1 MRAQHHMTPH
11 FEQCAEQPQ
20 APLPSLPYDR
30 WPDANGDDALLFCRL
45 PGGFL
50 LRFPDRADFVVM
62 METGAVR
69 CAPVPGASPQ
79 MITALY
85 LNQVL
90 PLMMNHA
97 GTLVLHAA
105 AINDRGRALAFA
117 GASGFG
123 KSTLAA
129 SFAKTGY
136 PFLTDDGLILEPADA
151 GYLARPSHASVRLWL
166 DSELAL
172 FNSASIEGA
181 EESVEKSRLISGP
194 GLPHQK
200 DPIPLAAIYFLGD
213 GDTIEFQKL
222 TPQLGLSCLIQHAF
236 LLDADD
242 RARVRA
248 HFGRLADL
256 SEMVPMFTLN
266 YPRQYERLHEVI
278 DRVLDHS
285 RQGANAS

>member
-1 MRAQHHMTPH
+1 MTPQ

-20 APLPSLPYDR
+20 GPLPSVPYDR

-50 LRFPDRADFVVM
+50 LRFPDRADFTIA
-62 METGAVR
+62 MEISKVTCV
-69 CAPVPGASPQ
+69 PVPGASQQ

-85 LNQVL
+85 LNQVV

-117 GASGFG
+117 GPSGRG

-129 SFAKTGY
+129 SFAKAGY
-136 PFLTDDGLILEPADA
+136 PFLTDDGLMLEPAGTGFRA
-151 GYLARPSHASVRLWL
+151 KPSHASVRLWL
-166 DSELAL
+166 DSESAL
-172 FNSASIEGA
+172 FNPALADDGDGQ
-181 EESVEKSRLISGP
+181 VEKSRLISGP
-194 GLPHQK
+194 GLPHQQ
-200 DPIPLAAIYFLGD
+200 DPIPLDAIYFLGD
-213 GDTIEFQKL
+213 ADSDAIEFRKL
-222 TPQLGLSCLIQHAF
+222 TPQVGLSCLIQHAF
-236 LLDADD
+236 VLDVDD

-256 SEMVPMFTLN
+256 SEVVPTFALN
-266 YPRQYERLHEVI
+266 YPRQYSRLHEVI

-285 RQGANAS
+285 RQGAIAS

>member
-1 MRAQHHMTPH
+1 MTPP
-11 FEQCAEQPQ
+11 FEQRAAQPQ
-20 APLPSLPYDR
+20 GPLPSTPYDR
-30 WPDANGDDALLFCRL
+30 WPNANGDDALLFCRV

-50 LRFPDRADFVVM
+50 LRFPDRADFTITIK
-62 METGAVR
+62 TGKVT
-69 CAPVPGASPQ
+69 CAPVPDASTQ

-105 AINDRGRALAFA
+105 GINDRGRALAFA
-117 GASGFG
+117 GPSGRG

-129 SFAKTGY
+129 SFAKADY

-166 DSELAL
+166 DSEAAL
-172 FNSASIEGA
+172 FNPKQTAGDEP
-181 EESVEKSRLISGP
+181 VEKSRLISGP
-194 GLPHQK
+194 GLPHQQE
-200 DPIPLAAIYFLGD
+200 PIPLGAIYFLGD
-213 GDTIEFQKL
+213 DACDTIEIQQL
-222 TPQLGLSCLIQHAF
+222 APQLGLSCLIQHAF
-236 LLDADD
+236 LLDVDD

-256 SEMVPMFTLN
+256 SEVVPTFTLN
-266 YPRQYERLHEVI
+266 YPRQYSRLHEVI

-285 RQGANAS
+285 RQGATAS

>member
-1 MRAQHHMTPH
+1 MTPQ
-11 FEQCAEQPQ
+11 FEQCPEQPQ
-20 APLPSLPYDR
+20 GPLPSVPYDR

-50 LRFPDRADFVVM
+50 LRFPDRADFTVTT
-62 METGAVR
+62 ESDAVR

-85 LNQVL
+85 LNQVV

-105 AINDRGRALAFA
+105 AINDCGRALAFA
-117 GASGFG
+117 GPSGRG

-136 PFLTDDGLILEPADA
+136 PFLTDDGLILEPADT
-151 GYLARPSHASVRLWL
+151 GYLARPSHASVRLWF
-166 DSELAL
+166 DSESAL
-172 FNSASIEGA
+172 FNTVPIEGA
-181 EESVEKSRLISGP
+181 DEPDEKNRLISGP
-194 GLPHQK
+194 GLPHQL
-200 DPIPLAAIYFLGD
+200 DPIPLGPIYFLGNGESD
-213 GDTIEFQKL
+213 SVEFQKL

-236 LLDADD
+236 LLDVDD

-256 SEMVPMFTLN
+256 SEVIPMFTLN
-266 YPRQYERLHEVI
+266 YPRMYGRLHEVI

-285 RQGANAS
+285 RQGAIAS